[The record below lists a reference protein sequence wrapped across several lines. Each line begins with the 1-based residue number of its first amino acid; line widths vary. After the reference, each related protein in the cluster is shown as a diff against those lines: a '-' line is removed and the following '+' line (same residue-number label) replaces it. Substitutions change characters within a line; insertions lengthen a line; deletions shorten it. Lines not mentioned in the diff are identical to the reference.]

1 MKTDARKTEQAALFA
16 SLQACNA
23 DWRKLDAR
31 SELGAAMKLATVRL
45 HVAPPAAVQPATNV
59 EVIL

>member
-1 MKTDARKTEQAALFA
+1 MKTDARKTEQAARWVSYVA
-16 SLQACNA
+16 RGA